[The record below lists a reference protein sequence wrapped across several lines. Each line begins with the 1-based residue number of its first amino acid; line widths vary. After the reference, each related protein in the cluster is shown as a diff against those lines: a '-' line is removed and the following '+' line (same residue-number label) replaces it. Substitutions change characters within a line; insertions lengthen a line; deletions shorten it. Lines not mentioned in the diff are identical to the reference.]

1 MECHRAGTRREPIPL
16 RQGQALQE
24 AWAADGRPADG
35 RPADGRPAFCLAQS
49 QTLWHSIRRLS
60 ATFERKAMH
69 CPNRS
74 PRNDPLVP
82 TFLCASLQLGLQL
95 GLDLGL

>member
-24 AWAADGRPADG
+24 AWA
-35 RPADGRPAFCLAQS
+35 ADGRPAFCLAQS